1 MEDKENKNWLAQT
14 GQQFTD
20 ADFVEAGLP
29 KELMYSE
36 GLNRSMLDSVHA
48 QNVASYVNS
57 GMNEQEAK
65 MKADKQRSLA
75 IKAAKANGLTM

>member
-1 MEDKENKNWLAQT
+1 
-14 GQQFTD
+14 
-20 ADFVEAGLP
+20 
-29 KELMYSE
+29 
-36 GLNRSMLDSVHA
+36 MLDSVHA